1 MWGRESHGFRD
12 RHDGGR
18 RLAARLADLRG
29 SGALVLALPRGGVV
43 VGYELAVALDL
54 ELDIIVARKV
64 GAPGNAEFAIG
75 AIAPGA
81 TVLSTE
87 TIAMLG
93 VPEDYIAATIRRERE
108 ELVRRERTYRG
119 DRPAPA
125 VAGRTVLV
133 VDDGLATGATARAAL
148 TAVRAQQPARLLF
161 AAPVVAP
168 DSARRLRDA
177 ADDVVWVLAPPGFHA
192 VGEFYEDFR
201 ATSDDEVLDCLAR
214 ARSLGRHGTGG
225 PAA

>member
-1 MWGRESHGFRD
+1 VWGRRERGFRD
-12 RHDGGR
+12 RQDGGR
-18 RLAARLADLRG
+18 RLAARLAHLRG
-29 SGALVLALPRGGVV
+29 AGALVLALPRGGVV
-43 VGYELAVALDL
+43 IGYELAVALDL
-54 ELDIIVARKV
+54 ELDVIVARKV
-64 GAPGNAEFAIG
+64 GAPGNPEFAIG

-81 TVLSTE
+81 TVLSSE

-93 VPEDYIAATIRRERE
+93 VPEDYVAGTIRRERE
-108 ELVRRERTYRG
+108 ELARRERLYRG
-119 DRPAPA
+119 DRQPPA

-148 TAVRAQQPARLLF
+148 TAVRDQRPARLLF

-168 DSARRLRDA
+168 DSARQLRDV
-177 ADDVVWVLAPPGFHA
+177 ADDVVWVLAPPLFHA

-214 ARSLGRHGTGG
+214 ARTLRG
-225 PAA
+225 PVAGQEH